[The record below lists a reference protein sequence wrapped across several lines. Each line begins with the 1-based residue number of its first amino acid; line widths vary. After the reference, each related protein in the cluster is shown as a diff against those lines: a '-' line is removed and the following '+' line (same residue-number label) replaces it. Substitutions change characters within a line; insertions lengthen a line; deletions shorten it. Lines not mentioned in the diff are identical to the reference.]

1 MQTRHKKEKK
11 KIVYFSLLKLVNYRK
26 FRNRP
31 SLKNGILVAWKSRFS
46 VMNWATWNEYEWMRK
61 ESHRLDTFWNDA
73 RGLWFRAKKVWL
85 KWTIHTCTERKFTKA
100 IRWLILWWWLQARIA
115 SQTLPKQERKR
126 TLRLLNLERLVVIQ
140 FLFKFSYD
148 FLLLFGIWPV
158 QSCSSVHTRCSRWFA
173 DQLLAMVESSGEY
186 NKPIKHHDH
195 RFSDCPTHTDPV
207 PNGS

>member
-1 MQTRHKKEKK
+1 MNMNEWEKSHIVWTLFGMMQEDSDSGQK
-11 KIVYFSLLKLVNYRK
+11 SLVEMNNSHLYR
-26 FRNRP
+26 
-31 SLKNGILVAWKSRFS
+31 
-46 VMNWATWNEYEWMRK
+46 
-61 ESHRLDTFWNDA
+61 
-73 RGLWFRAKKVWL
+73 
-85 KWTIHTCTERKFTKA
+85 ERVKFTKTV
-100 IRWLILWWWLQARIA
+100 RWLILWWWLQARIA